1 MANSVTFQIKIETS
15 GGESIKTVTM
25 DARQLGDAI
34 NQVSGNTEHMNGRLL
49 DINQAT
55 MAIQNV
61 FSGFSEASEEV
72 KKLTEAFT
80 FQEMA
85 EVKLETV
92 MKQRMNATE
101 ADIQSIEKLASA
113 QQQLGVIGDEV
124 QLSGAQQLATFL
136 NQRQSL
142 EVLLPAM
149 NNLIAQQKDMNAT
162 GGDAVNIGNMMG
174 KAMQGQTGVLQRVG
188 ITFTDAQQKIIKYGT
203 EEQRAATLAQVITDN
218 VGQMNQRLAQTDAGK
233 AKQLSNEF
241 GDMKERLGAVFAG
254 AEPVITALSEV
265 GMSVFAIT
273 NVANGV
279 RGMAAAFSV
288 ARISQISGTVATRLD
303 AQAKALLSAMNITTT
318 ASTWVLRAAM
328 VALYATMTAGV
339 FLAVQGLISLYT
351 KLTEKS
357 DEAAAAE
364 EAHKE
369 ASDGASQAQQQETSQ
384 LNATRAALE
393 INIQKLKDFH
403 GSKEKEK
410 EIVDDMNNTYGAT
423 LGYFSSVAAW
433 YKALT
438 ADSAA
443 YCQQMII
450 EARTRMLANQIAQK
464 EQETHDI
471 RYNADGTAKRYS
483 TQRETRQ
490 VASGQV
496 DAGDGKILT
505 TYSTEQVAGS
515 SDLDKAQAKVD
526 SNNKVI
532 ASLKNQMKQA
542 ADEAGKIKIPVAGS
556 SVKPVLGGTATA
568 KTGTAKKDND
578 VLVESAKSYAD
589 LANNIEIWQK
599 KLDAT
604 DPSNKK
610 QIQTL
615 SESIRKAK
623 DQQVAIKDLQAEYS
637 KPAQLNTLE
646 DYDSEIARQE
656 TLYKRAGDSERSQI
670 AAGIQALKNKRDAMD
685 AATKTE
691 PIISEIST
699 YKQLEDAIN
708 YYQDA
713 LQSADAITRPIYA
726 MQIEQ
731 LNRIRD
737 GWQSVDEE
745 ANKPAGISQ
754 LNTYKQLD
762 DAINY
767 YSKQAQT
774 AEGDQLTAIEGTVSA
789 LNRKRQLL
797 QDLGN
802 LSSGQTE
809 LSELKGLND
818 KEVTIRLREIGVEGI
833 RKKITDLNKLLA
845 SKSTSAEQAK
855 NIKSQIN
862 EWGNYEARL
871 RKSQVTFTKTW
882 GDVKSVGNGLKS
894 LTTTLKSNGNA
905 WDKLTGIVDAG
916 IEIFNGINSIIQIVK
931 ALTAATTT
939 EQATEAAAQ
948 MATNSAEAATWS
960 GLAAAKTAAAYADI
974 PFAGVGLAA
983 AQTASFEAMIIA
995 AAVPKFADGNIAYGP
1010 VLGIFGEYANAS
1022 RNPEVT
1028 APLDKLRSMIQ
1039 PEGMP
1044 GGEVLFRQ
1052 KGRDLVGVYHRRN
1065 NLTRRS

>member
-1 MANSVTFQIKIETS
+1 M
-15 GGESIKTVTM
+15 
-25 DARQLGDAI
+25 
-34 NQVSGNTEHMNGRLL
+34 
-49 DINQAT
+49 
-55 MAIQNV
+55 
-61 FSGFSEASEEV
+61 
-72 KKLTEAFT
+72 
-80 FQEMA
+80 
-85 EVKLETV
+85 
-92 MKQRMNATE
+92 
-101 ADIQSIEKLASA
+101 
-113 QQQLGVIGDEV
+113 
-124 QLSGAQQLATFL
+124 
-136 NQRQSL
+136 
-142 EVLLPAM
+142 
-149 NNLIAQQKDMNAT
+149 
-162 GGDAVNIGNMMG
+162 
-174 KAMQGQTGVLQRVG
+174 
-188 ITFTDAQQKIIKYGT
+188 
-203 EEQRAATLAQVITDN
+203 
-218 VGQMNQRLAQTDAGK
+218 
-233 AKQLSNEF
+233 
-241 GDMKERLGAVFAG
+241 
-254 AEPVITALSEV
+254 
-265 GMSVFAIT
+265 
-273 NVANGV
+273 
-279 RGMAAAFSV
+279 
-288 ARISQISGTVATRLD
+288 
-303 AQAKALLSAMNITTT
+303 
-318 ASTWVLRAAM
+318 
-328 VALYATMTAGV
+328 
-339 FLAVQGLISLYT
+339 
-351 KLTEKS
+351 
-357 DEAAAAE
+357 
-364 EAHKE
+364 
-369 ASDGASQAQQQETSQ
+369 
-384 LNATRAALE
+384 
-393 INIQKLKDFH
+393 
-403 GSKEKEK
+403 
-410 EIVDDMNNTYGAT
+410 
-423 LGYFSSVAAW
+423 
-433 YKALT
+433 
-438 ADSAA
+438 
-443 YCQQMII
+443 
-450 EARTRMLANQIAQK
+450 
-464 EQETHDI
+464 
-471 RYNADGTAKRYS
+471 
-483 TQRETRQ
+483 
-490 VASGQV
+490 
-496 DAGDGKILT
+496 
-505 TYSTEQVAGS
+505 
-515 SDLDKAQAKVD
+515 
-526 SNNKVI
+526 
-532 ASLKNQMKQA
+532 
-542 ADEAGKIKIPVAGS
+542 
-556 SVKPVLGGTATA
+556 
-568 KTGTAKKDND
+568 
-578 VLVESAKSYAD
+578 
-589 LANNIEIWQK
+589 
-599 KLDAT
+599 
-604 DPSNKK
+604 
-610 QIQTL
+610 
-615 SESIRKAK
+615 
-623 DQQVAIKDLQAEYS
+623 
-637 KPAQLNTLE
+637 
-646 DYDSEIARQE
+646 
-656 TLYKRAGDSERSQI
+656 
-670 AAGIQALKNKRDAMD
+670 
-685 AATKTE
+685 
-691 PIISEIST
+691 
-699 YKQLEDAIN
+699 
-708 YYQDA
+708 
-713 LQSADAITRPIYA
+713 QSADAITRPIYA

-1065 NLTRRS
+1065 NLTRRSQ